1 MDPWSDVYIPE
12 MDPRHPSFDPY
23 HNPTIGPSPEYEVIV
38 PPGLGTGGGDGA
50 SGSFTGGSF
59 NATQDFSEFVTACK
73 CDSAQSFTCNNNV
86 LFPND
91 ELAVCIRS
99 LSEYVRIDYLDSVR
113 VQQGDTDLS
122 VIQNDQVD
130 FPAITYRE
138 YVPGANGVAVS
149 TRVPAN
155 IFNFALGQSI
165 AVSGGIVVRLAGSD
179 ERRRLNVEL
188 QAVQGVGKAEEG
200 SGRDLQASGAN
211 AGFRI
216 NVELAEDGDTVPVAT
231 INAAVGVANGGFV
244 VLGTMIFSY
253 AFAMM

>member
-1 MDPWSDVYIPE
+1 
-12 MDPRHPSFDPY
+12 MDPRSDEYVPQIDPMHPDYNPYWDPDTMGP
-23 HNPTIGPSPEYEVIV
+23 NPRVDIITPE
-38 PPGLGTGGGDGA
+38 GGGLD
-50 SGSFTGGSF
+50 GGSGAGSTTF
-59 NATQDFSEFVTACK
+59 GALNATQDFSEFVVACK

-138 YVPGANGVAVS
+138 YVPSANGVAVS
-149 TRVPAN
+149 TRVPSN

-200 SGRDLQASGAN
+200 SERDLQASGAN

-216 NVELAEDGDTVPVAT
+216 DVELAEDGDTVPVAT